1 MEPGKND
8 IYCTY
13 KKSYK
18 KVIKD
23 ISSKDFNEGLNEE
36 QIDIIFSS
44 CQNLSILSTREKE
57 ILRHILLGEKRKEI
71 GVSLFISESAVKKH
85 TTNIFRKLNVNNR
98 NELFTEVKKSLK
110 SSFINVNCG
119 ERVSVYL

>member
-1 MEPGKND
+1 MQK
-8 IYCTY
+8 Y
-13 KKSYK
+13 
-18 KVIKD
+18 IKEHYTICSD
-23 ISSKDFNEGLNEE
+23 CASLLNIGFCYAQADENEKAIDYFNEGLNEE

-110 SSFINVNCG
+110 SS
-119 ERVSVYL
+119 L